1 MEGMM
6 VVEEKKRRN
15 KNHNMV
21 LRGVTWH
28 FVAKINGKKVKRAL
42 SQSITE
48 ARRLRDELLREI
60 VLHGDIPTRK
70 QESSAGVLFGEFAL
84 KWAKI
89 IEKKVRI
96 STMRDYRISMNSC
109 ILPRFGDTPIA
120 DIGYLD
126 VETFISELGC
136 SAKRIN
142 NVLVPMRGVFRL
154 AEKSGIISTNIMKM
168 VENRRTEKPQIN
180 PMSLDEVNAF
190 LAKVNPYYRPF
201 FEVAFFTGMRGGEMS
216 ALKWVNVDFEK
227 KVIRIV
233 ETRVYGV
240 EGMPKTSGSYRYV
253 DILPMT
259 MRALKDQAASSKL
272 KSPYVFLNEEGKP
285 IEVETLRKNAWSKG
299 LKHAKI
305 PYRPMIQTRHT
316 FATLM
321 ILSGENLGW
330 VQKMMGHKS
339 LKMIINNYFSHIPNL
354 THRDGTLFV
363 QEYEKK
369 FSGDPKRTPESK
381 IET

>member
-1 MEGMM
+1 MA
-6 VVEEKKRRN
+6 VTVKN
-15 KNHNMV
+15 KNHHLE
-21 LRGVTWH
+21 LRGITWYLITK
-28 FVAKINGKKVKRAL
+28 VNGKKIKKAL

-48 ARRLRDELLREI
+48 ARRLRDELLREV

-70 QESSAGVLFGEFAL
+70 SENGASVLFGEFAL
-84 KWAKI
+84 TWAKI
-89 IEKKVRI
+89 IEKKVRV

-109 ILPRFGDTPIA
+109 ILPRFGNIPIA

-126 VETFISELGC
+126 VETFISELDC

-142 NVLVPMRGVFRL
+142 NVLVPMRGVFKL
-154 AEKSGIISTNIMKM
+154 AEKSGIISTNVMKM
-168 VENRRTEKPQIN
+168 VENRKTEKPQIN
-180 PMSLDEVNAF
+180 PLSLDEINAF
-190 LAKVNPYYRPF
+190 LEKVNPDYRPF
-201 FEVAFFTGMRGGEMS
+201 FEVAFFTGLRGGEMS
-216 ALKWVNVDFEK
+216 ALKWENVDFEK

-240 EGMPKTSGSYRYV
+240 EGMPKTSGSYRDV
-253 DILPMT
+253 DMLPMT
-259 MRALKDQAASSKL
+259 MRALKDQAARSMF

-285 IEVETLRKNAWSKG
+285 IEVETLRKNAWLKG
-299 LKHAKI
+299 LKRANI

-321 ILSGENLGW
+321 ISSGENLGW
-330 VQKMMGHKS
+330 VQKMMGHTS

-354 THRDGTLFV
+354 THKDDTRFV

-369 FSGDPKRTPESK
+369 ISGDPKRTPESK